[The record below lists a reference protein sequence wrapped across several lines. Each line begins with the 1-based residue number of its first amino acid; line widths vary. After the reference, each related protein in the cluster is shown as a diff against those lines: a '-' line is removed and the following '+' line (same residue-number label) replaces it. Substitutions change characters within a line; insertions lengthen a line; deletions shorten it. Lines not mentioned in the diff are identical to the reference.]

1 MEVVHY
7 LICLAKSKIRLRD
20 AGGRHAK
27 NEKERKKEE
36 RRTEGGKRVF
46 VSIQI
51 YT

>member
-27 NEKERKKEE
+27 NEKERKKG
-36 RRTEGGKRVF
+36 RKKD
-46 VSIQI
+46 
-51 YT
+51 